1 MTDND
6 TLADNNIK
14 HFGKLSSNQVSCY
27 QYTTDVDSKYM
38 ASSSP
43 DRVCLECGNDHSFRG
58 NLENG
63 ITSIDMLPAL
73 FKDGN
78 ASKLQLLKLILINS
92 IPVSLHVELIP

>member
-58 NLENG
+58 NVKDAITFIDLLPEIFKENRNG
-63 ITSIDMLPAL
+63 SISAT
-73 FKDGN
+73 N
-78 ASKLQLLKLILINS
+78 LQEFVN
-92 IPVSLHVELIP
+92 